1 MKITFRL
8 VFSVII
14 AVALIAAVSSYLNVQ
29 AEKKRLEGE
38 LEHRAWLVAEG
49 LKESVSALINRNSP
63 DKLGKIIE
71 KISSDQRVVGIAV
84 YDPSGTTISVTKDI
98 SGMLPQKLDIVFAK
112 TENEAGKGNYESF
125 SGHQMYLFASPV
137 LNEQGEKSGTIV
149 IFNDA
154 SYINDYLE
162 RIWYRSFLRVL
173 ANALVLSIIIIFVVR
188 WNVTAPIAKLSGWM
202 KDVRGGKTAEMIN
215 LPKEDLFAPIS
226 KEFSSL
232 AKSLAMARAA
242 AEEDARLR
250 QKAESVWTKK
260 RLKEHIHSKI
270 DDKKFIVV
278 SNREPYM
285 HIHHGKQIECIEP
298 ASGLITA
305 LDPVLKACGGLWVA
319 HGGGNADRDTVDGR
333 NIIRVPP
340 DNPQYDLKRVWLTAE
355 EEEGYYYGFSNEGL
369 WPLCHIAHTRPVF
382 KIDDWA
388 RYQEVNLKFARAI
401 NDEVDG
407 ESFIFIQD
415 YHFSILPR
423 LIKERHPDSKIA
435 IFWHIPWPNPEAFG
449 ICPWKRE
456 IIHGMLGA
464 DIIGFHTQFHCN
476 NFLETVDRTLESQT
490 DWEHFSTTR
499 MGHTTFVKSFPI
511 SVDFSSALIGK
522 ECLTKEDLL
531 KNLGVKASIVGVG
544 VDRIDYTK
552 GIPERFRAIE
562 RFFEKYPEYLGLF
575 TFVQIG
581 APSREHIKRYHDL
594 ISEVE
599 TEADRINWK
608 FQAKGWK
615 PIVFIK
621 KHLSHAE
628 IGPYYKRAEVC
639 IVNALHDGMN
649 LVAKEFVAARDDEH
663 GVLILSTFTGASR
676 ELKDALL
683 VNPYDLEQTADM
695 IKVAIEMD
703 AEDQKLRMI
712 RMRNVVRENNI
723 YKWAADVV
731 SGMSELRPDQKAT

>member
-8 VFSVII
+8 IISIII
-14 AVALIAAVSSYLNVQ
+14 AVTLIAGVSSYFNVQ
-29 AEKKRLEGE
+29 TEKKGLEGE
-38 LEHRAWLVAEG
+38 LERRAWLIAEG
-49 LKESVSALINRNSP
+49 LKESVSSLISQKP
-63 DKLGKIIE
+63 PTKLSKIIE
-71 KISSDQRVVGIAV
+71 KISSDQRVIGIAI
-84 YDPSGTTISVTKDI
+84 YDSSGNTISVTKEI
-98 SGMLPQKLDIVFAK
+98 SKVLPPKLDIIFEK
-112 TENEAGKGNYESF
+112 GEGEIGKGSYEKFSNY
-125 SGHQMYLFASPV
+125 QMYLFASPIMDDKGDKIGNV
-137 LNEQGEKSGTIV
+137 V

-162 RIWYRSFLRVL
+162 KIWYRSFLRVL
-173 ANALVLSIIIIFVVR
+173 ANALVISIIILLVIR
-188 WNVTAPIAKLSGWM
+188 WNVTRPISKLSGWM
-202 KDVRGGKTAEMIN
+202 RDVRGGRTDKMIE

-242 AEEDARLR
+242 AEEEARLR
-250 QKAESVWTKK
+250 EKAESIWTAD
-260 RLKEHIHSKI
+260 RLKEHIRPKI
-270 DDKKFIVV
+270 TDKKFVVV

-285 HIHHGKQIECIEP
+285 HIRHGKQIEYIEP

-305 LDPVLKACGGLWVA
+305 LDPVLKATGGLWVA
-319 HGGGNADRDTVDGR
+319 HGGGSADRDTVDKN

-340 DNPQYDLKRVWLTAE
+340 ENPLYDLKRVWLTAE

-388 RYQEVNLKFARAI
+388 RYQDANVKFARAVD
-401 NDEVDG
+401 DELDG
-407 ESFIFIQD
+407 ESFVFIQD

-423 LIKERHPDSKIA
+423 LLKGRHPDAKIA
-435 IFWHIPWPNPEAFG
+435 LFWHIPWPNPEAFG

-464 DIIGFHTQFHCN
+464 DIVGFHTQFHCN
-476 NFLETVDRTLESQT
+476 NFLETVDRTLECRT

-499 MGHTTFVKSFPI
+499 VGHTTFVKPFPI
-511 SVDFSSALIGK
+511 SVEFSSPSVGK
-522 ECLTKEDLL
+522 ELPTKEELL
-531 KNLGVKASIVGVG
+531 KNLGVKALLVGVG

-562 RFFEKYPEYLGLF
+562 RFFEKYPEYLGIF
-575 TFVQIG
+575 TFIQVG

-615 PIVFIK
+615 PIIFIK
-621 KHLSHAE
+621 KHLSHSE
-628 IGPYYKRAEVC
+628 IEPYYRRADVC

-649 LVAKEFVAARDDEH
+649 LVAKEFVASRDDEH

-683 VNPYDLEQTADM
+683 INPYDIEQTADM
-695 IKVAIEMD
+695 IKIAIEMGP
-703 AEDQKLRMI
+703 EDQKLRMI
-712 RMRNVVRENNI
+712 RMRNAVRDNNI
-723 YKWAADVV
+723 YKWAADIIT
-731 SGMSELRPDQKAT
+731 SMSQIRPE